1 LYKLP
6 MTKDLDTFSRRGLIL
21 KKLNFETSR
30 SVFSL
35 SNELKVSLSTVRRD
49 LNSLEKE
56 GSLIRTHGGATLK
69 NTAANQKFATRENIN
84 KESKIQIAQKAIEL
98 VNSGNSI
105 FMNDGT
111 TNYYFAKLLLNL
123 KSNLTIIT
131 SGINTATILS
141 ENNNFL
147 CYLIGGQVK
156 NLILATSGSHAENM
170 INNFNP
176 DIAFI
181 SSDGFTAKEGLTYA
195 YEGEANIAKRMIER
209 SKKRIALITEEKF
222 NVIENITSV
231 KSKNINILITS
242 TKKTNILKPFKE
254 MGIKV
259 INANKNINI
268 NKNYNNIIKFNDRK

>member
-1 LYKLP
+1 
-6 MTKDLDTFSRRGLIL
+6 MTKDLDTFSRRALIL
-21 KKLNFETSR
+21 NKLNFETSR

-35 SNELKVSLSTVRRD
+35 SNELKVSLATIRRD
-49 LNSLEKE
+49 LNFLEKE
-56 GSLIRTHGGATLK
+56 GSLKRTHGGATLK
-69 NTAANQKFATRENIN
+69 NTAANQKFTTRENIS

-105 FMNDGT
+105 FINDGT

-131 SGINTATILS
+131 SGLNTASILS

-170 INNFNP
+170 IDNFNP

-209 SKKRIALITEEKF
+209 SKKSVALITEEKF

-231 KSKNINILITS
+231 KSKNIDILITS
-242 TKKTNILKPFKE
+242 TKKNNILKPFKE

-259 INANKNINI
+259 INSNRNINM
-268 NKNYNNIIKFNDRK
+268 NKNYNNIIKFNDKK

>member
-1 LYKLP
+1 
-6 MTKDLDTFSRRGLIL
+6 MTKDLDTFSRRALIL
-21 KKLNFETSR
+21 NKLNFETSR

-170 INNFNP
+170 IDSFNP

-181 SSDGFTAKEGLTYA
+181 STDGFTSDQGLTFA
-195 YEGEANIAKRMIER
+195 YEGEANIAKKMISR
-209 SKKRIALITEEKF
+209 SKKNIALITEEKF
-222 NVIENITSV
+222 NIIDNISSV
-231 KSKNINILITS
+231 SCKKIDVLITA
-242 TKKTNILKPFKE
+242 TKKHYLLKPFKKL
-254 MGIKV
+254 GINV
-259 INANKNINI
+259 VNSNIINKNIK
-268 NKNYNNIIKFNDRK
+268 NKNNIIQFNDSK

>member
-1 LYKLP
+1 

-147 CYLIGGQVK
+147 CYLTGGQVK

-209 SKKRIALITEEKF
+209 SKKRVALITEEKF
-222 NVIENITSV
+222 NIIENITSV

-242 TKKTNILKPFKE
+242 TKKTNFLKPFKE

-268 NKNYNNIIKFNDRK
+268 NKDYNNIIKFNDRK

>member
-1 LYKLP
+1 
-6 MTKDLDTFSRRGLIL
+6 MTKDLDTFSRRALIL
-21 KKLNFETSR
+21 NKLNFETSR

-35 SNELKVSLSTVRRD
+35 SNELKVSLATIRRD
-49 LNSLEKE
+49 LNFLEKE
-56 GSLIRTHGGATLK
+56 GSLKRTHGGATLK
-69 NTAANQKFATRENIN
+69 NTAANQKFTTRENIS

-105 FMNDGT
+105 FINDGT

-123 KSNLTIIT
+123 KNNLTIIT
-131 SGINTATILS
+131 SGLNTASILS

-209 SKKRIALITEEKF
+209 SKKSVALITEEKF

-231 KSKNINILITS
+231 KSKNIDIIITS
-242 TKKTNILKPFKE
+242 TKKNNILKPFKE

-259 INANKNINI
+259 INSNRNINM
-268 NKNYNNIIKFNDRK
+268 NKNYNNIIKFNDKK

>member
-1 LYKLP
+1 
-6 MTKDLDTFSRRGLIL
+6 MTKDLDTFSRRALIL
-21 KKLNFETSR
+21 NKLNFETSR

-35 SNELKVSLSTVRRD
+35 SNELKVSLATIRRD
-49 LNSLEKE
+49 LNFLEKE
-56 GSLIRTHGGATLK
+56 GSLKRTHGGATLK
-69 NTAANQKFATRENIN
+69 NTAANQKFTTRENIS

-105 FMNDGT
+105 FINDGT

-131 SGINTATILS
+131 SGLNTASILS

-170 INNFNP
+170 IDNFNP

-181 SSDGFTAKEGLTYA
+181 SSDGFTAKEGLTFA

-209 SKKRIALITEEKF
+209 SKKSVALITEEKLNF
-222 NVIENITSV
+222 IENITSV

-242 TKKTNILKPFKE
+242 TKKNNILKPFKE

-259 INANKNINI
+259 INSNRNINM
-268 NKNYNNIIKFNDRK
+268 NKNYNNIIKFNDKK

>member
-1 LYKLP
+1 
-6 MTKDLDTFSRRGLIL
+6 MTKDLDTFSRRALIL
-21 KKLNFETSR
+21 NKLNFETSR

-35 SNELKVSLSTVRRD
+35 SNELKVSLATIRRD
-49 LNSLEKE
+49 LNFLEKE
-56 GSLIRTHGGATLK
+56 GSLKRTHGGATLK
-69 NTAANQKFATRENIN
+69 NTAANQKFTTRENIS

-105 FMNDGT
+105 FINDGT

-131 SGINTATILS
+131 SGLNTASILS

-170 INNFNP
+170 IDNFNP

-209 SKKRIALITEEKF
+209 SKKSVALITEEKLNF
-222 NVIENITSV
+222 IENITSV
-231 KSKNINILITS
+231 KSKNIDILITS
-242 TKKTNILKPFKE
+242 TKKNNILKPFKE

-259 INANKNINI
+259 INSNRNINM
-268 NKNYNNIIKFNDRK
+268 NKNYNNIIKFNDKK

>member
-1 LYKLP
+1 
-6 MTKDLDTFSRRGLIL
+6 MTKDLDTFSRRALIL

-35 SNELKVSLSTVRRD
+35 SNELKVSLATIRRD
-49 LNSLEKE
+49 LNSLEKK
-56 GSLIRTHGGATLK
+56 GSLIRTHGGASLK
-69 NTAANQKFATRENIN
+69 NTAANQKFATRENIS

-181 SSDGFTAKEGLTYA
+181 SSDGFTSKEGLTYA

-209 SKKRIALITEEKF
+209 SKKTIALITEEKF
-222 NVIENITSV
+222 NIIENISSV
-231 KSKNINILITS
+231 KSKNIDILITS
-242 TKKTNILKPFKE
+242 TKKIHILKPFKE
-254 MGIKV
+254 KGIKV
-259 INANKNINI
+259 INANKNNNI
-268 NKNYNNIIKFNDRK
+268 NKNYNNIIKFNDEK

>member
-1 LYKLP
+1 
-6 MTKDLDTFSRRGLIL
+6 MTKDLDTFSRRAQIL
-21 KKLNFETSR
+21 NKLNFETSR

-35 SNELKVSLSTVRRD
+35 SNELKVSLATVRRD
-49 LNSLEKE
+49 LNFLEKE
-56 GSLIRTHGGATLK
+56 GSLIRTHGGASLK
-69 NTAANQKFATRENIN
+69 NTAANQKFATRENIS

-147 CYLIGGQVK
+147 CYLTGGQVK

-176 DIAFI
+176 DIAFV

-209 SKKRIALITEEKF
+209 SKKRVALITEEKF
-222 NVIENITSV
+222 NIIENITSV
-231 KSKNINILITS
+231 NSKNINILITS
-242 TKKTNILKPFKE
+242 TKKTNILKPFKK

-268 NKNYNNIIKFNDRK
+268 NKNYSNIIKFNDRK

>member
-1 LYKLP
+1 
-6 MTKDLDTFSRRGLIL
+6 MTKDLDTFSRRALIL
-21 KKLNFETSR
+21 NKLNFETSR

-35 SNELKVSLSTVRRD
+35 SNELKVSLATIRRD
-49 LNSLEKE
+49 LNFLEKE
-56 GSLIRTHGGATLK
+56 GSLKRTHGGATLK
-69 NTAANQKFATRENIN
+69 NTAANQKFTTRENIS

-98 VNSGNSI
+98 VSSGNSI
-105 FMNDGT
+105 FINDGT
-111 TNYYFAKLLLNL
+111 TNFYFAKLLLNL

-131 SGINTATILS
+131 SGLNTASILS

-170 INNFNP
+170 IDNFNP

-209 SKKRIALITEEKF
+209 SKKSVALITEEKF

-242 TKKTNILKPFKE
+242 TKKNNILKPFKE

-259 INANKNINI
+259 INSNRNINM
-268 NKNYNNIIKFNDRK
+268 NKNYNNIIKFNDKK

>member
-1 LYKLP
+1 
-6 MTKDLDTFSRRGLIL
+6 MTKDLDTFSRRALIL
-21 KKLNFETSR
+21 NKLNFETSR

-35 SNELKVSLSTVRRD
+35 SNELKVSLATIRRD
-49 LNSLEKE
+49 LNFLEKE
-56 GSLIRTHGGATLK
+56 GSLKRTHGGATLK
-69 NTAANQKFATRENIN
+69 NTAANQKFTTRENIS

-105 FMNDGT
+105 FINDGT

-131 SGINTATILS
+131 SGLNTASILS

-170 INNFNP
+170 IDNFNP

-181 SSDGFTAKEGLTYA
+181 SSDGFTAKEGLTFA

-209 SKKRIALITEEKF
+209 SKKSVALITEEKLNF
-222 NVIENITSV
+222 IENITSV
-231 KSKNINILITS
+231 KSKNIDILITS
-242 TKKTNILKPFKE
+242 TKKNNILKPFKE

-259 INANKNINI
+259 INSNKNINM
-268 NKNYNNIIKFNDRK
+268 NKNYNNIIKFNDKK

>member
-1 LYKLP
+1 
-6 MTKDLDTFSRRGLIL
+6 MTKDLDTFSRRALIL
-21 KKLNFETSR
+21 NKLNFETSR

-35 SNELKVSLSTVRRD
+35 SNELKVSLATIRRD
-49 LNSLEKE
+49 LNFLEKE

-105 FMNDGT
+105 FINDGT
-111 TNYYFAKLLLNL
+111 TNYYFAKLLSNL
-123 KSNLTIIT
+123 KKNLTIIT

-209 SKKRIALITEEKF
+209 SKKRVALITEEKF
-222 NVIENITSV
+222 NIIENITSV

-242 TKKTNILKPFKE
+242 TKKTNFLKPFKE

>member
-1 LYKLP
+1 
-6 MTKDLDTFSRRGLIL
+6 MTKDLDTFSRRALIL
-21 KKLNFETSR
+21 NKLNFETSR

-35 SNELKVSLSTVRRD
+35 SNELKVSLATIRRD
-49 LNSLEKE
+49 LNFLEKE
-56 GSLIRTHGGATLK
+56 GSLKRTHGGATLK
-69 NTAANQKFATRENIN
+69 NTAANQKFTTRENIS

-105 FMNDGT
+105 FINDGT

-131 SGINTATILS
+131 SGLNTASILS

-170 INNFNP
+170 IDNFNP
-176 DIAFI
+176 DFAFI

-195 YEGEANIAKRMIER
+195 YEGEANIAKKMIER
-209 SKKRIALITEEKF
+209 SKKSVALITEEKF
-222 NVIENITSV
+222 NVIENVTSV

-242 TKKTNILKPFKE
+242 TKKNNILKPFKE

-268 NKNYNNIIKFNDRK
+268 NKNYNNIIKFDDRK

>member
-1 LYKLP
+1 
-6 MTKDLDTFSRRGLIL
+6 MTKDLDTFSRRALIL
-21 KKLNFETSR
+21 NKLNFETSR

-35 SNELKVSLSTVRRD
+35 SNELKVSLATIRRD
-49 LNSLEKE
+49 LNFLEKE
-56 GSLIRTHGGATLK
+56 GSLKRTHGGATLK
-69 NTAANQKFATRENIN
+69 NTAANQKFTTRENIS

-105 FMNDGT
+105 FINDGT

-131 SGINTATILS
+131 SGLNTASILS

-170 INNFNP
+170 IDNFNP

-209 SKKRIALITEEKF
+209 SKKRVALITEEKF
-222 NVIENITSV
+222 NIIENITSV
-231 KSKNINILITS
+231 KTKNINILIT
-242 TKKTNILKPFKE
+242 
-254 MGIKV
+254 
-259 INANKNINI
+259 
-268 NKNYNNIIKFNDRK
+268 

>member
-1 LYKLP
+1 
-6 MTKDLDTFSRRGLIL
+6 MTKDLDTFSRRALIL
-21 KKLNFETSR
+21 NKLNFETSR

-35 SNELKVSLSTVRRD
+35 SNELKVSLATIRRD
-49 LNSLEKE
+49 LNFLEKE
-56 GSLIRTHGGATLK
+56 GSLKRTHGGATLK
-69 NTAANQKFATRENIN
+69 NTAANQKFTTRENIS

-105 FMNDGT
+105 FINDGT

-131 SGINTATILS
+131 SGLNTASILS

-170 INNFNP
+170 IDNFNP

-181 SSDGFTAKEGLTYA
+181 SSDGFTAKEGLTFA

-209 SKKRIALITEEKF
+209 SKKSVALITEEKLNF
-222 NVIENITSV
+222 IENITSV
-231 KSKNINILITS
+231 KSKNIDILITS
-242 TKKTNILKPFKE
+242 TKKNNILKPFKE

-259 INANKNINI
+259 INSNRNINM
-268 NKNYNNIIKFNDRK
+268 NKNYNNIIKFNDKK

>member
-1 LYKLP
+1 
-6 MTKDLDTFSRRGLIL
+6 MTKDLDTFSRRAQIL
-21 KKLNFETSR
+21 NKLNFETSR

-35 SNELKVSLSTVRRD
+35 SNELKVSLATIRRD
-49 LNSLEKE
+49 LNFLEKE
-56 GSLIRTHGGATLK
+56 GSLKRTHGGATLK

-105 FMNDGT
+105 FINDGT

-131 SGINTATILS
+131 SGINIATILS

-147 CYLIGGQVK
+147 CYLTGGQVK

-181 SSDGFTAKEGLTYA
+181 SSDGFSVKEGLTYV
-195 YEGEANIAKRMIER
+195 YEGEANIAKRMIQR
-209 SKKRIALITEEKF
+209 AKKCVALITEEKF
-222 NVIENITSV
+222 NVVENITSV
-231 KSKNINILITS
+231 NLKNINILITS
-242 TKKTNILKPFKE
+242 TNENNILKPFKE
-254 MGIKV
+254 MGMKV
-259 INANKNINI
+259 INANRNSNT
-268 NKNYNNIIKFNDRK
+268 NKKYTNIIKFNDKK

>member
-1 LYKLP
+1 
-6 MTKDLDTFSRRGLIL
+6 MN
-21 KKLNFETSR
+21 KLNFETSR

-35 SNELKVSLSTVRRD
+35 SNELKVSLATIRRD
-49 LNSLEKE
+49 LNFLEKE
-56 GSLIRTHGGATLK
+56 GSLKRTHGGATLK
-69 NTAANQKFATRENIN
+69 NTAANQKFTTRENIS

-105 FMNDGT
+105 FINDGT

-131 SGINTATILS
+131 SGLNTASILS

-170 INNFNP
+170 ISNFNP
-176 DIAFI
+176 DFAFI

-195 YEGEANIAKRMIER
+195 YEGEANIAKKMIER
-209 SKKRIALITEEKF
+209 SKKSVALITEEKF

-231 KSKNINILITS
+231 KLKNINILITS
-242 TKKTNILKPFKE
+242 TKKNNILKPFKE

>member
-1 LYKLP
+1 
-6 MTKDLDTFSRRGLIL
+6 MTKDLDTFSRRALIL
-21 KKLNFETSR
+21 NKLNFETSR

-35 SNELKVSLSTVRRD
+35 SNELKVSLATIRRD
-49 LNSLEKE
+49 LNFLEKE
-56 GSLIRTHGGATLK
+56 GSLKRTHGGATLK
-69 NTAANQKFATRENIN
+69 NTAANQKFTTRENIS

-105 FMNDGT
+105 FINDGT

-131 SGINTATILS
+131 SGLNTASILS

-195 YEGEANIAKRMIER
+195 YEGEANIAKKMIER
-209 SKKRIALITEEKF
+209 SKKSVALITEEKF

-231 KSKNINILITS
+231 KSKNIDILITS
-242 TKKTNILKPFKE
+242 TKKNNILKPFKE

-259 INANKNINI
+259 INSNRNINM
-268 NKNYNNIIKFNDRK
+268 NKNYNNIIKFNDKK